1 MIITFLLCRQ
11 TEHMKWHLCNTRG
24 KARVPFL
31 WDLYSRQVC
40 LWSPK
45 TRILFND
52 VRHLNLMRLVLSFI
66 TRISVRRSSTYESPR
81 QVLRLTFYHHQAA
94 FNSKWVREPDYES
107 PACLGLSQRN
117 WPETSALKRLNRRE
131 IGILIAHSKTR
142 SFENKISV

>member
-11 TEHMKWHLCNTRG
+11 TEHMKWHLCYTRG

-94 FNSKWVREPDYES
+94 FNSKCVREPDYES
-107 PACLGLSQRN
+107 PACLNATGQKLL
-117 WPETSALKRLNRRE
+117 PLKGS
-131 IGILIAHSKTR
+131 IGGKSEFSSL
-142 SFENKISV
+142 